1 MTVFYPLQR
10 SITPRHRTARWVG
23 KPRIKL
29 AERLDKKLAEMGYES
44 KIEVSYIRPASGAW
58 RTDQRLDVLRVEGH
72 LEIKGPATLGCW
84 MTRNLESW
92 STITDMLRYGFDV
105 EIGSFEVSLSAAAT
119 PAQKAA
125 AANYEKCLDCG
136 LNTHKEEA
144 ACLHCGHTKAWAQP
158 EDTFL
163 DDEGKVR
170 LRETGK

>member
-10 SITPRHRTARWVG
+10 SITPRRRTAAWVG

-44 KIEVSYIRPASGAW
+44 KIDVSDIRPAKGAW
-58 RTDQRLDVLRVEGH
+58 RTNWMLDVLRVEGH
-72 LEIKGPATLGCW
+72 LEIKGPATLDVW
-84 MTRNLESW
+84 MPRNLCSW

-105 EIGSFEVSLSAAAT
+105 EIDHIEVELSAGMT

-125 AANYEKCLDCG
+125 QANYEQCTNCG

-144 ACLHCGHTKAWAQP
+144 ACTHCGHTKSWAQP
-158 EDTFL
+158 GEVDHAQS
-163 DDEGKVR
+163 
-170 LRETGK
+170 